1 MSPTISIRKR
11 ILKPSNHQPLS
22 WSLMVH
28 LEGNSRCRGRN
39 SRCRGGIQD
48 ARSLLATKLPA
59 SAATPMV
66 YPEGLQQREKQ
77 NTCPRLLSLNS
88 LIWDVWFSL
97 ISSNLLIFWLPGFFC
112 LLFVVQ
118 KNAYIP
124 DCSLSLWKN
133 PSELPEMLCLELK
146 SSVSLLNTTE
156 FSLFKLCLFFQ
167 LTNDF
172 LQSSWITRRLCGDT
186 AQQTLNFWE
195 TPFTAVVSL
204 EGTSLVA

>member
-1 MSPTISIRKR
+1 M
-11 ILKPSNHQPLS
+11 
-22 WSLMVH
+22 
-28 LEGNSRCRGRN
+28 
-39 SRCRGGIQD
+39 
-48 ARSLLATKLPA
+48 
-59 SAATPMV
+59 
-66 YPEGLQQREKQ
+66 
-77 NTCPRLLSLNS
+77 
-88 LIWDVWFSL
+88 
-97 ISSNLLIFWLPGFFC
+97 
-112 LLFVVQ
+112 Q